1 MKSIEEIYKQLTHLS
16 RTISQCNHINYTQRE
31 DLVHDAVEKIIK
43 KYNEGVLEDD
53 FQKIKGYNFLV
64 MRNCCTQWKM
74 KLKPDYTNEEISLS
88 QNFYSEFEETNHRNY
103 LMSLVDKYI
112 NTERY
117 SDVERTVFDML
128 ITDHT
133 REEINN
139 KFDFKPN
146 ELKNIV
152 YRLKAKL
159 KVDSNRKLRYLIKNK
174 ENKDMKIPCYNR
186 KEVYDYF
193 KSYNQRHMSAVIY
206 NGLITKNGDYVEVLY
221 KENKE

>member
-1 MKSIEEIYKQLTHLS
+1 
-16 RTISQCNHINYTQRE
+16 
-31 DLVHDAVEKIIK
+31 
-43 KYNEGVLEDD
+43 
-53 FQKIKGYNFLV
+53 
-64 MRNCCTQWKM
+64 M
-74 KLKPDYTNEEISLS
+74 KLKPDYTNEEINLS

-174 ENKDMKIPCYNR
+174 ENKNMNIPCYNR

>member
-1 MKSIEEIYKQLTHLS
+1 L
-16 RTISQCNHINYTQRE
+16 
-31 DLVHDAVEKIIK
+31 
-43 KYNEGVLEDD
+43 
-53 FQKIKGYNFLV
+53 
-64 MRNCCTQWKM
+64 
-74 KLKPDYTNEEISLS
+74 
-88 QNFYSEFEETNHRNY
+88 
-103 LMSLVDKYI
+103 
-112 NTERY
+112 
-117 SDVERTVFDML
+117 
-128 ITDHT
+128 
-133 REEINN
+133 INN

-221 KENKE
+221 KEDKE